1 MQLLNGV
8 FGFVWMRDRIWG
20 NRRLDPRALDLRAP
34 NRRRLVSRSRDV
46 AQAAARKVVL
56 PRPAFGIRAYGRRV
70 AQDAVSALGAAP
82 MLLLLSAAYV
92 TVACAATV
100 ATVTLTVEFFDLD
113 RWMGLVLH
121 GAGTSR

>member
-34 NRRRLVSRSRDV
+34 NLRRLVSRSRDV

-56 PRPAFGIRAYGRRV
+56 PWPAFGTRAYGRQV

-100 ATVTLTVEFFDLD
+100 AMVTLAVEFFDLD